1 MVKLMVGSTVLI
13 TNLAYASNEL
23 RFYEAN
29 GRNDAIRSMQMFF
42 GYFRTLDDEQ
52 KRKYNGSINFA
63 VERLNAGETVNW
75 YENNASGS
83 VTVLYVENLTA
94 GHCKTMIIQAIAH
107 GVERR
112 MTARGCIPF
121 ED

>member
-1 MVKLMVGSTVLI
+1 MVGCTVLI
-13 TNLAYASNEL
+13 TNLAVADDI
-23 RFYEAN
+23 RFFEAR
-29 GRNDAIRSMQMFF
+29 GRNDSVRSLQMFF

-63 VERLNAGETVNW
+63 VERLTPGETVNW

-83 VTVLYVENLTA
+83 VTVLYAENLTA
-94 GHCKTMIIQAIAH
+94 GLCKTMLIQAVAY
-107 GVERR
+107 GVEKR
-112 MTARGCIPF
+112 MTAKGCIPF

>member
-1 MVKLMVGSTVLI
+1 MVTCTVLI
-13 TNLAYASNEL
+13 ANTAIAQEEP
-23 RFYEAN
+23 RFFEAR
-29 GRNDAIRSMQMFF
+29 GRNDSVRFVQMTF

-75 YENNASGS
+75 YENNASGT

-94 GHCKTMIIQAIAH
+94 GYCKTMLIQAIAY
-107 GVERR
+107 GVEKR
-112 MTARGCIPF
+112 MTAKGCVPF
-121 ED
+121 DD